1 MKIRTVLADHHQL
14 FRHAVRALLAEFEDI
29 EVVGETSDGKDL
41 RQLVAESNAQI
52 VCINVAA
59 PGMDAAATTRL
70 LVESNPGVGVIGLS
84 ELTDW
89 PSVRDLLKAG
99 ARGYLSKD
107 IEVQELVRA
116 IRTVARSNQKYFCQ
130 CATASITSA
139 LLHQAEASTPTETPR
154 GREREI
160 VRLIANGQTTPEIAQ
175 LLRLS
180 QGTVRGYRSSIM
192 QSLNLHSRTELTRY
206 AIRKGIT
213 TGFAALAA

>member
-14 FRHAVRALLAEFEDI
+14 FRHAVRALLAEFE
-29 EVVGETSDGKDL
+29 DL

-99 ARGYLSKD
+99 ARGYLSKN
-107 IEVQELVRA
+107 IEPEELVRA
-116 IRTVARSNQKYFCQ
+116 IRTVARSHGQHYCQ

-139 LLHQAEASTPTETPR
+139 VLDRSGVPATTETLR

-180 QGTVRGYRSSIM
+180 QGTVRGYRSNIM

-213 TGFAALAA
+213 SGCAALAA